1 MGLDLVTCGSVLADR
16 YEITALLHSSSTI
29 RVWEANDPILERAVI
44 VETMDPRCTNDE
56 RNAFIAAALRNARC
70 AHHGVVRV
78 YDTGTHNGTTYIVS
92 ELVRG
97 EALDHRI
104 ARLGPIPIGSAA
116 SIATGIA
123 EALAAAHA
131 AGLVHGALR
140 AGNVLITADERVK
153 ISGFGAPS
161 PDDRYRIAGEP
172 PSAAADVYAL
182 AVLCVEMHSG
192 EPFDPRRDD
201 VTATLAQCDDV
212 PERVQGALRR
222 SLDPDPQTR
231 AAHVR
236 ALDRAYEAF
245 RTAPAAEEPTAIV
258 AATIPPHDDSTQA
271 VAAVREPAPI
281 PEPLAPGANPVRTT
295 VLIIVIVL
303 IVGGIVGVVGALIAT
318 GNAKLPGSTTTS
330 SEPQPIPIRGARD
343 LDPLGDNG
351 EENRVAVPRAVD
363 GNPDT
368 VWSTE
373 TYVSADFGGGK
384 AGVGLRIDLADRRRI
399 QKVLVNTTAAGWSA
413 SVYVGDGAGTT
424 LAAWGSPAAT
434 ITGAPADA
442 AIAIPGNPQGQAVLV
457 WFTRLP
463 ESGRLDVSEVQ
474 VLG

>member
-56 RNAFIAAALRNARC
+56 RNAFVGAALRNARC

-104 ARLGPIPIGSAA
+104 ARLGPIPIGVAA

-131 AGLVHGALR
+131 AGLVHGSLR
-140 AGNVLITADERVK
+140 AANVLITQDERVK

-161 PDDRYRIAGEP
+161 PDDRYRIPGEP

-201 VTATLAQCDDV
+201 LAATLAQCRDV
-212 PERVQGALRR
+212 PERVNAALRR
-222 SLDPDPQTR
+222 ALDPDPQTR

-236 ALDRAYEAF
+236 ALDRAYDGL

-258 AATIPPHDDSTQA
+258 AVATPIESPVTQ
-271 VAAVREPAPI
+271 VVEAVREPAPI
-281 PEPLAPGANPVRTT
+281 PEPLATGAHPLRTT
-295 VLIIVIVL
+295 VLVIVIVL
-303 IVGGIVGVVGALIAT
+303 IVGGLVGVVGALIAT
-318 GNAKLPGSTTTS
+318 GNASLPGSTPTTN
-330 SEPQPIPIRGARD
+330 EGQPLPIRGARD
-343 LDPLGDNG
+343 FDPLGDNG
-351 EENRVAVPRAVD
+351 EENRAGVPRAID
-363 GNPDT
+363 GIPNT
-368 VWSTE
+368 AWSTE
-373 TYVSADFGGGK
+373 TYVNADFGGGK
-384 AGVGLRIDLADRRRI
+384 AGVGLRIDLADRSRV
-399 QKVLVNTTAAGWSA
+399 QKVLVNTTVGGWSA
-413 SVYVGDGAGTT
+413 SVYLGDGSGAT
-424 LAAWGSPAAT
+424 LGEWGPPAAT
-434 ITGAPADA
+434 ITDAPADA
-442 AIAIPGNPQGQAVLV
+442 TITVSGDRRGQSVLV

-474 VLG
+474 VFG